1 MTEQTAWIIWSCCAA
16 IAAATAVY
24 CAFEHLKERRRA
36 KRARAKRARAKLDAD
51 WERFFY
57 HVEAVS
63 GPAEAAKYT
72 MSRDLLG

>member
-1 MTEQTAWIIWSCCAA
+1 VTEQTAWIIWSCCAA

-36 KRARAKRARAKLDAD
+36 KRARAKLDAD